1 MPALAALEN
10 ATSEMAEFRYVG
22 GRVHWRLAF
31 WGMILIAVRCCRAP
45 SSPKAVRRQIPLVS
59 SECSRTAMM
68 PTLPTEILELK
79 VGISHKYFEK

>member
-1 MPALAALEN
+1 
-10 ATSEMAEFRYVG
+10 
-22 GRVHWRLAF
+22 
-31 WGMILIAVRCCRAP
+31 MILIAVRCCRAP